1 MSITTVLKQV
11 VLFGIALGLVIFST
25 MVLFGQDKAAPKA
38 NHNGKYKVSRDFCT
52 DNNWSNGE
60 RVSFKEVREMTLPG
74 SGSLRVDGG
83 KNGGVSVK
91 GENRSDILVKACV
104 NTWAQT
110 DEAARAIAGRIKI
123 ATSPEVRAEADG
135 DSDYSVSY
143 EIRVPQSTNLKLNA
157 HNGGISI
164 NSVDGMLEFETMN
177 GGVNLQDVAGDV
189 IGKTT
194 NGGVNVKLSGSSWK
208 GNGLNVT
215 TSNGGVNLTLPSN
228 YAANIETGTVNGG
241 FKSDIPSLSITTE
254 EVKRGEWPGH
264 KREKRISTS
273 LNGGGAPVKVITT
286 NGGIRIN
293 SAENE

>member
-1 MSITTVLKQV
+1 MV
-11 VLFGIALGLVIFST
+11 VFCT
-25 MVLFGQDKAAPKA
+25 MVLFGQEKKQY
-38 NHNGKYKVSRDFCT
+38 KYSKSREFCS
-52 DNNWSNGE
+52 DNSWSNNN
-60 RVSFKEVREMTLPG
+60 RASFREVREMKLPA

-83 KNGGVSVK
+83 RNGGVSVK

-104 NTWAQT
+104 NTWADS
-110 DEAARAIAGRIKI
+110 DEAAKAVAVRIRI
-123 ATSPEVRAEADG
+123 GTSPEVKADG
-135 DSDYSVSY
+135 GDDSNYSVSY

-164 NSVDGMLEFETMN
+164 SSVDGMLEFETTN

-189 IGKTT
+189 VGRTT
-194 NGGVNVKLSGSSWK
+194 NGGVNVRLSGNSWK

-215 TSNGGVNLTLPSN
+215 TSNGGVNLTLPAN

-241 FKSDIPSLSITTE
+241 FRSDIPSLNITTDDE
-254 EVKRGEWPGH
+254 KGEWSG
-264 KREKRISTS
+264 RSQAKRITTS
-273 LNGGGAPVKVITT
+273 LNGGGAPVKVLTT